1 MIRLNGIKNIIFDFG
16 GVLIDLNQQACLD
29 AFARL
34 GVPQVAEYV
43 TPYGHVGPFGQ
54 LENGDINVETFR
66 DELRRLFKADLTDEQ
81 IDEAWGAFLMQIPV
95 NKLHM
100 VHELAKTYR
109 VFLLSNTSPIH
120 IRKLQAFEEAG
131 YPLNEC
137 FEKLYLSYEVG
148 LSKPG
153 KAIYEYVLKD
163 AGLKPEETLFVDD
176 GPANCASAASL
187 GIRTYTP
194 RPFEDFTTK
203 LLRPQACVAT
213 MGFFDGVHLG
223 HRFLI
228 EETKRLAAE
237 QGLPAL
243 VLSFWPH
250 PRTVLRADFYPQLLT
265 DQDERSALLETTGVD
280 YLDVLDFDAEL
291 AGMTAKQF
299 MQTILTEEW
308 HVKTLVIGFDHR
320 FGNSRTDDYAAYKAY
335 GKAMGMEV
343 VQASPYYL
351 SQVPK
356 RNAQPPFAA
365 ITVIPLEAQ
374 AASPEAADHGPANP
388 QAQALLSHPSTTTIS
403 SSLIRRLILAG
414 EMEAA
419 ALALGRPYSL
429 TGSVVGGHRIGNKLG
444 YPTANIE
451 PTSPN
456 KLLPAIGIYAV
467 WVDFEGAIYKGMLSI
482 GRRPTLHTDSPVV
495 IEVHL
500 LHFSG
505 NLYGKSLTLHFMKRF
520 RQEEQ
525 FPDVEA
531 LVAKLKEDE
540 RFVEAYLS
548 VT

>member
-1 MIRLNGIKNIIFDFG
+1 MNVGGTTNRQQPMIRLNGIKNIIFDFG

-29 AFARL
+29 AFAAL
-34 GVPQVAEYV
+34 GVPQVADYV
-43 TPYGHVGPFGQ
+43 TPYGHIGPFGQ
-54 LENGDINVETFR
+54 LENGDISVETFR
-66 DELRRLFKADLTDEQ
+66 DELRRLFSADLTDAQ
-81 IDEAWGAFLMQIPV
+81 IDEAWSAFLMQIPAK
-95 NKLHM
+95 KLHM

-131 YPLNEC
+131 YPLGEC

-153 KAIYEYVLKD
+153 KAIYEHVLKD

-176 GPANCASAASL
+176 GPANCASAAEL

-194 RPFEDFTTK
+194 QPFEDFTTQ

-213 MGFFDGVHLG
+213 MGFFDGVHQG

-237 QGLPAL
+237 QGLPSL

-265 DQDERSALLETTGVD
+265 DQVERATLLDTTGVD
-280 YLDVLDFDAEL
+280 YLDVLDFDTAL
-291 AGMTAKQF
+291 AGMSAKQF
-299 MQTILTEEW
+299 MQTVLKDEW
-308 HVKTLVIGFDHR
+308 NVKTLVIGFDHR
-320 FGNSRTDDYAAYKAY
+320 FGNNRADDYAAYKAY
-335 GKAMGMEV
+335 GEAMGMEV

-351 SQVPK
+351 SQVMDKKALTLAGPH
-356 RNAQPPFAA
+356 AQP
-365 ITVIPLEAQ
+365 
-374 AASPEAADHGPANP
+374 
-388 QAQALLSHPSTTTIS
+388 LLSHPSTTTIS

-429 TGSVVGGHRIGNKLG
+429 SGTVVGGHRIGNTLG

-451 PTSPN
+451 PSFPN
-456 KLLPAIGIYAV
+456 KLVPAIGIYAV
-467 WVDFEGAIYKGMLSI
+467 WVDVEGTTYKGMLSI
-482 GRRPTLHTDSPVV
+482 GRRPTLHADSPVV

-505 NLYGKSLTLHFMKRF
+505 NLYGKTLTLRFMKRF

-540 RFVEAYLS
+540 QFVEAYLN
-548 VT
+548 

>member
-29 AFARL
+29 AFAKL
-34 GVPQVAEYV
+34 GVPQVADYV

-54 LENGDINVETFR
+54 LENGDISVETFR
-66 DELRRLFKADLTDEQ
+66 DAFRQLFKVDLTDDQ
-81 IDEAWGAFLMQIPV
+81 IDEAWGAFLMQIPA
-95 NKLHM
+95 NKLRM

-153 KAIYEYVLKD
+153 KAIYKYVLKD

-176 GPANCASAASL
+176 GPANCASAAAL

-194 RPFEDFTTK
+194 QPFEDFTNQ

-213 MGFFDGVHLG
+213 MGFFDGVHQG

-237 QGLPAL
+237 KGLPTL

-265 DQDERSALLETTGVD
+265 DQGERAALLQTTGVD
-280 YLDVLDFDAEL
+280 YLDVLDFDTDL
-291 AGMTAKQF
+291 AGMTAAQF
-299 MQTILTEEW
+299 MQTMLKDEW
-308 HVKTLVIGFDHR
+308 QVKTLVIGFDHR
-320 FGNSRTDDYAAYKAY
+320 FGNSRTDDYEAYKAY
-335 GKAMGMEV
+335 GEAMGMEV
-343 VQASPYYL
+343 VQVSPYYL
-351 SQVPK
+351 SQVLEKSALEEGSAGPSDTADTAH
-356 RNAQPPFAA
+356 NTHTLPP
-365 ITVIPLEAQ
+365 
-374 AASPEAADHGPANP
+374 SNP
-388 QAQALLSHPSTTTIS
+388 QSQALLAHPASTTIS

-414 EMEAA
+414 EMDAA

-429 TGSVVGGHRIGNKLG
+429 SGQVVGGHRIGNKLG

-451 PTSPN
+451 PSSPN

-467 WVDFEGAIYKGMLSI
+467 WVDFEGTRYKGMLSI

-505 NLYGKSLTLHFMKRF
+505 NLYGKTLTLHFMKRF

-540 RFVEAYLS
+540 QFVEAYLS